1 VTGSVWRPPIDGE
14 STPPFSTRQR
24 PTPADPPHH
33 GPVAVLG
40 GTGVVGRAA
49 VRMLTRLGIDALRV
63 GARRVDSARR
73 QQETS
78 GVDWRRVDA
87 DDPDSL
93 TDFCAGARL
102 VLNCA
107 GPSYLLADR
116 VARVALAAGSDYVD
130 VSGDGPAYRLLDGS
144 PLLDG
149 ERTAVLSAGMLPGL
163 ANVVPRMLAA
173 DLTGARLVVYAGGI
187 EPFAPASA
195 GDLALSLDSTD
206 AIDGDG
212 YWYGETL
219 AAWVGGLRKRHALPV
234 RENVEIA
241 GFPGRVTTMP
251 FLTADAER
259 LARSTSLAELHW
271 HNVFVGHAL
280 RLTLSRLRGRVSSAP
295 AALAAIVAE
304 IAAAA
309 ELDLTG
315 LDPFYLMAFTLHR
328 TDRTDTAV
336 LRTHSSFELTAATA
350 AHTVQAVLSGAV
362 APGLHY
368 ADDVLDSRELLDAVA
383 ALGALPVFHIH
394 RHAHDEPMEAGSL

>member
-1 VTGSVWRPPIDGE
+1 MTGS
-14 STPPFSTRQR
+14 T
-24 PTPADPPHH
+24 

-49 VRMLTRLGIDALRV
+49 IAMLGRLGIDALRV
-63 GARRVDSARR
+63 GARRAEPGRR
-73 QQETS
+73 QHDSTAIE
-78 GVDWRRVDA
+78 WCRVDA
-87 DDPDSL
+87 DDPAAL
-93 TDFCAGARL
+93 AQFCAGTRL

-116 VARVALAAGSDYVD
+116 VARAALAAGSDYVD

-144 PLLDG
+144 PLLAG
-149 ERTAVLSAGMLPGL
+149 ARTAVLSAGMLPGL
-163 ANVVPRMLAA
+163 ANVVPRVLAD

-195 GDLALSLDSTD
+195 GDLALSLDSSD
-206 AIDGDG
+206 ATDGDG
-212 YWYGETL
+212 PWYGETL
-219 AAWVGGLRKRHALPV
+219 AAWSGGRRRRHALSV
-234 RENVEIA
+234 RENVEVA

-259 LARSTSLAELHW
+259 LARSTGLDELHW

-280 RLTLSRLRGRVSSAP
+280 RLQLSTLRGRVPSDP
-295 AALAAIVAE
+295 AALAAITGE

-309 ELDLTG
+309 ELDLAG

-328 TDRTDTAV
+328 AGRTDTAV

-350 AHTVQAVLSGAV
+350 AYTVAQVLSGAV

-368 ADDVLDSRELLDAVA
+368 ADDVLDPRGLLDAVT
-383 ALGALPVFHIH
+383 ALGALPVVHTH
-394 RHAHDEPMEAGSL
+394 RHAHDEPMEAGIL

>member
-1 VTGSVWRPPIDGE
+1 MTGSVGHPPIDGE
-14 STPPFSTRQR
+14 STPLVTTRRR
-24 PTPADPPHH
+24 PAPTDQPH

-49 VRMLTRLGIDALRV
+49 VRMLIRLGVDTVRV

-73 QQETS
+73 HRDS
-78 GVDWRRVDA
+78 PGVDWRPVDA

-93 TDFCAGARL
+93 AGFCAGTRL

-130 VSGDGPAYRLLDGS
+130 VSGDGPAYRLLEGS

-173 DLTGARLVVYAGGI
+173 DLTDARLVVYAGGI

-195 GDLALSLDSTD
+195 GDLALSLDSSDGTD
-206 AIDGDG
+206 GAGH
-212 YWYGETL
+212 WYGETL
-219 AAWVGGLRKRHALPV
+219 AAWIAGRRARHALPA
-234 RENVEIA
+234 REDVEVA

-259 LARSTSLAELHW
+259 LARSTGLAELHW
-271 HNVFVGHAL
+271 HNVFVGNAL
-280 RLTLSRLRGRVSSAP
+280 RLTLSRLRGRVSTTP
-295 AALAAIVAE
+295 AARAAVVAE
-304 IAAAA
+304 ITAAA

-328 TDRTDTAV
+328 VHRTDTAV

-350 AHTVQAVLSGAV
+350 AHTVRAVLSGAV

-368 ADDVLDSRELLDAVA
+368 ADDVLDPRGLLDAVT
-383 ALGALPVFHIH
+383 ALGALPVFHTH
-394 RHAHDEPMEAGSL
+394 RHAHDEPMEAGCL